1 MMNCCAFDVYAIAE
15 ADLMRCSDV
24 MLLFVD

>member
-1 MMNCCAFDVYAIAE
+1 MMNFCAFDVYAIAA
-15 ADLMRCSDV
+15 ADLMLCSDV